1 MLANNNK
8 IKKQNKKQ
16 FQRKWGWKAE
26 KEVWN
31 NLTLE
36 AWAIWSGYMEPT
48 WVLRCGDVL
57 WCHLRFMSERDVK
70 DSWRLKICWNVN
82 ENVLFCA
89 MGKEGCTFYSSVTIW
104 RSFEREVLKSV
115 PLWQLEPDWGVAHL
129 HLITLAAQ
137 SVYNQPQADWDIR
150 HTHSYIG
157 RITEKALD
165 QYNFFSLSI
174 KGK

>member
-1 MLANNNK
+1 
-8 IKKQNKKQ
+8 
-16 FQRKWGWKAE
+16 
-26 KEVWN
+26 
-31 NLTLE
+31 
-36 AWAIWSGYMEPT
+36 MEPT

-57 WCHLRFMSERDVK
+57 WCNLRFMSEWDVK

-137 SVYNQPQADWDIR
+137 SVYNQPQTDWDIR

-157 RITEKALD
+157 RITEKAL
-165 QYNFFSLSI
+165 
-174 KGK
+174 GKYFGSVQLFLIINQGEINKTQATLKLGCLLCTLKSEVVLNCIIS